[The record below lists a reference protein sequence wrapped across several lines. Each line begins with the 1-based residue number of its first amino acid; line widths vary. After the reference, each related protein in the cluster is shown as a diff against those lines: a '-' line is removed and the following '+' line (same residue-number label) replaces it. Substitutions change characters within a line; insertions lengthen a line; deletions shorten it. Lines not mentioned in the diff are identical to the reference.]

1 LDIGTRKTPVQGCV
15 LGADGKDFLSAQ
27 RDLRDGARNLGPCVL
42 ESEANGAQVKL
53 IISAAILAGNLA
65 EQIGFPDSSEELSDC
80 RVVGSCRFNTES
92 PGICPIG

>member
-80 RVVGSCRFNTES
+80 RVVGSCRLNAES
-92 PGICPIG
+92 LGICPIG